1 MTLYRPRSRDDPAP
15 PAVPQMT
22 GGGRLPLVV
31 AAALLLLVHAP
42 VAEPYGYRRLADL
55 ARQRLSGSAGRQRLS
70 GLGRHA
76 AAVAENLRAASEQ
89 TDRWVHSTETGATS
103 GYRAYT
109 ADTGRRRLIQGRDG

>member
-1 MTLYRPRSRDDPAP
+1 M
-15 PAVPQMT
+15 
-22 GGGRLPLVV
+22 PLVV

-55 ARQRLSGSAGRQRLS
+55 ARQRLS